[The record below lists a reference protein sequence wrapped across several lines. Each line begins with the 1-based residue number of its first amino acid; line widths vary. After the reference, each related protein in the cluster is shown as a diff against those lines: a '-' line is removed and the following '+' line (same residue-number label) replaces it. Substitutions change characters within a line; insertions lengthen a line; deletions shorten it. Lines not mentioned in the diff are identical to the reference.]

1 MRQFETGSYA
11 APKKGKSIMNA
22 YLEIT
27 LKIQEKN
34 RPAAAEV
41 YSTYRQPF
49 LDKIK
54 GATSKALLVRDAD
67 VQVLHG
73 FDSLENAQ
81 AYLKSQLFNEDVVT
95 KLKPLLDAE
104 PEVRFYTVAA

>member
-1 MRQFETGSYA
+1 M
-11 APKKGKSIMNA
+11 
-22 YLEIT
+22 
-27 LKIQEKN
+27 LKYGMDDLRAFFDGDVRWLKH
-34 RPAAAEV
+34 
-41 YSTYRQPF
+41 YGFSF
-49 LDKIK
+49 LDQNSDKIK